1 MKVRALFINFSD
13 TEGPLI
19 DVRFTLNA
27 DMIEHL
33 RDVRFCAKSGLLQ
46 RSKAEQTRRCRVRVR
61 EDLTQCSNS
70 NYTGARFS
78 AVDLK
83 EVHKLNFRRERF
95 LVNHFDALSHA
106 ARSQCG

>member
-33 RDVRFCAKSGLLQ
+33 RDVRFVPKADSCSAANLRLFDHLVGAGEQRRWDIDAKRTCSLQ
-46 RSKAEQTRRCRVRVR
+46 I
-61 EDLTQCSNS
+61 EDEFKFGRLQN
-70 NYTGARFS
+70 R
-78 AVDLK
+78 
-83 EVHKLNFRRERF
+83 
-95 LVNHFDALSHA
+95 
-106 ARSQCG
+106 

>member
-33 RDVRFCAKSGLLQ
+33 RDVRYVMLDSDCTILIPAKFAS
-46 RSKAEQTRRCRVRVR
+46 V
-61 EDLTQCSNS
+61 
-70 NYTGARFS
+70 
-78 AVDLK
+78 
-83 EVHKLNFRRERF
+83 
-95 LVNHFDALSHA
+95 
-106 ARSQCG
+106 